1 MSQFKCGV
9 WGEPHQEVTAGHTCE
24 GHEGEGLRGRE
35 EEVGGQG
42 LGTQGLWSYMG
53 GGAGHKMPS
62 NFFNPPKHWTER
74 SMEIKEDT

>member
-24 GHEGEGLRGRE
+24 GHEED
-35 EEVGGQG
+35 VGGQG

-53 GGAGHKMPS
+53 GGAGHKMHS
-62 NFFNPPKHWTER
+62 DLLSRNKQL
-74 SMEIKEDT
+74 